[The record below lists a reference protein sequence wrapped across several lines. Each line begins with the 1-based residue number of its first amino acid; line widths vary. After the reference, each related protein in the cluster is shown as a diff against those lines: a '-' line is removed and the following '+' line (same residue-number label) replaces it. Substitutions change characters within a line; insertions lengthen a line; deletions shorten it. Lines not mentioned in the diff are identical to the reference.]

1 MFALVAG
8 VQTCALPIWIRGR
21 LLDAVGVVQHH
32 AQVADAAD
40 SGFRTH
46 RRFAHLDP
54 RVAEDAF
61 LRLAALP
68 VVVDLLV
75 RTGRHAHAPA
85 AALVLVDQHDAVFL
99 ALVDRPRRAR
109 RYARR
114 VEAVLAQ
121 ARQVHH
127 EGLFELAVHLLL
139 TPPELGR

>member
-1 MFALVAG
+1 MRISVWSSD
-8 VQTCALPIWIRGR
+8 VC
-21 LLDAVGVVQHH
+21 
-32 AQVADAAD
+32 
-40 SGFRTH
+40 SS
-46 RRFAHLDP
+46 
-54 RVAEDAF
+54 
-61 LRLAALP
+61 
-68 VVVDLLV
+68 DLLV

-127 EGLFELAVHLLL
+127 EGLFELAVNLLL
-139 TPPELGR
+139 HALEVAVLASLGELGAEDLPQVRAPVDLHNSLAD